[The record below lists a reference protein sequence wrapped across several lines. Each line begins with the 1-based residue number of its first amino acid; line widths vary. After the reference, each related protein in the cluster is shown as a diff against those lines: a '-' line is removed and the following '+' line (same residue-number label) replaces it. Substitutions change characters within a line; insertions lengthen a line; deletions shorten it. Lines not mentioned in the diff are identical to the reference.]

1 MTLLTLNSTG
11 KSRLEVTDCTESTT
25 CTLSGNSDIALTG
38 STDELS
44 LKADGR
50 AELDAPT
57 YAVKRLKAVMTGGKA
72 TVSVSDEL
80 EMDLSGGSSLTFSG
94 TPAMKIIKI
103 EKSTLLPRSTSDR

>member
-1 MTLLTLNSTG
+1 
-11 KSRLEVTDCTESTT
+11 
-25 CTLSGNSDIALTG
+25 
-38 STDELS
+38 
-44 LKADGR
+44 
-50 AELDAPT
+50 
-57 YAVKRLKAVMTGGKA
+57 MTGGKA